1 MIAAIVTGLVAA
13 AVAGVAGWLLGRRT
27 TESRA
32 TGLER
37 RLALIEDAAGRKYR
51 DRLATMKRR
60 LGFVYLDGLPAAT
73 DPEVAD
79 MFEAGT
85 RYATQAEWDKAG
97 ERWTKAQAKAG
108 PAGAAALRILC
119 GICRLLLNQPEKVRA
134 EFEGALTASREAGD
148 RAGTAA
154 SLLALGAMAA
164 EQGVSRDAAQQLAE
178 SLRLSQRLGLSE
190 LEAAALVRLAGL
202 ADAGKD
208 FDRALALHRQAV
220 QVLQAAGDRVA
231 AVRQYGAA
239 GDTLVA
245 RGELDKARAAHEDGL
260 LLARQVH
267 DRLGEAERLA
277 SIGVIHR
284 AQGDAERALDVL
296 ERAFH
301 MYEEMHQPGPMA
313 RLLYELSLIHE
324 QLGETDAAHEYHE
337 RSLAL
342 AREAGDRQ
350 LQARNLEQMA
360 EHCLSQGAFEPGL
373 ALFEEAAKIDRED
386 ASKRDLCHD
395 LTGVGRALLR
405 LNRGAEATRFLT
417 DALALSGELADQKA
431 EIWVSLYLGQA
442 QRAAGLAADALKS
455 LERTQALA
463 GKMGEEGVQA
473 AALSE
478 AALVHAG
485 QEDWSGAAAAAQ
497 SAVELHRKLDD
508 KRAQARD
515 LVEIGVA
522 LRHQSRL
529 DDAKSRIED
538 GLRLAHETA
547 DTEIEAWS
555 LFEMAAVNLALGNAG
570 PARDNL
576 QRSLQLREAAGDLR
590 GQAECLMELGRLLAG
605 AGEAEAARSRLDQA
619 ARLFVKLDDRERAAD
634 ATRAL
639 AELPGSAG
647 GVQIIGQ

>member
-1 MIAAIVTGLVAA
+1 
-13 AVAGVAGWLLGRRT
+13 
-27 TESRA
+27 
-32 TGLER
+32 LER
-37 RLALIEDAAGRKYR
+37 RLTLLEDAAGRKYR
-51 DRLATMKRR
+51 ERLATMKRR
-60 LGFVYLDGLPAAT
+60 LGFVYLDGLPAAI
-73 DPEVAD
+73 DPEVAE

-119 GICRLLLNQPEKVRA
+119 GICRLLLNQPEKAQA
-134 EFEGALTASREAGD
+134 EFEAALVASRDAGD

-164 EQGVSRDAAQQLAE
+164 EQGISRDATQQLGEA
-178 SLRLSQRLGLSE
+178 LHLSRRLGLSE
-190 LEAAALVRLAGL
+190 LEAVALVRLAGL

-208 FDRALALHRQAV
+208 YDRALALHRQAV
-220 QVLQAAGDRVA
+220 KVLQAAGDRVA

-239 GDTLVA
+239 GNTLFGK
-245 RGELDKARAAHEDGL
+245 GELDKARAAHEDGL
-260 LLARQVH
+260 LLAKQVN

-301 MYEEMHQPGPMA
+301 MYEELHQPGPMA
-313 RLLYELSLIHE
+313 RLLYELSFIHE

-337 RSLAL
+337 RSLTL
-342 AREAGDRQ
+342 AREAGDRH

-386 ASKRDLCHD
+386 SSKRDLCHD

-405 LNRGAEATRFLT
+405 LDRGAEATKFLA
-417 DALALSGELADQKA
+417 DALVLSGELADQKA

-455 LERTQALA
+455 LERTQTLA
-463 GKMGEEGVQA
+463 GKIGEEGVQA

-485 QEDWSGAAAAAQ
+485 QEDWSSAATAAQ

-529 DDAKSRIED
+529 EDAKSRIED

-547 DTEIEAWS
+547 DTEIEARS
-555 LFEMAAVNLALGNAG
+555 LFEMAAVNLALGKPG
-570 PARDNL
+570 LARENL
-576 QRSLQLREAAGDLR
+576 QRSLQLREAEGDPR
-590 GQAECLMELGRLLAG
+590 GQAECLLELGRLLAR
-605 AGEAEAARSRLDQA
+605 AGETEAARSRLDQA

-639 AELPGSAG
+639 AELPGSGG
-647 GVQIIGQ
+647 GVQIIGR